1 MQLVVRA
8 AEQVV
13 QNPARRRGSRRTLL
27 APATNIVVR
36 RVRYCEASESCSG
49 MHLQQEQHL
58 VSIRL
63 TVGWGRSVSAR
74 CCAAF
79 ASFSTTTERLLQFT

>member
-13 QNPARRRGSRRTLL
+13 QNPARRRGSRRTL
-27 APATNIVVR
+27 APAMNIVVR

-74 CCAAF
+74 WCAAF
-79 ASFSTTTERLLQFT
+79 ASFSTTTERLLLFT